1 MDLIGCRGTI
11 MQNRNT
17 NLNDIYMSD
26 RLQAQ
31 LQQIDQYAMTC
42 VVAPM
47 GYGKTTAVNWFLGE
61 RSKAPG
67 TRVVRISVYSDSL
80 AIFWRNAQSAFA
92 HAGLDFLR
100 QYELPSDLQGAMLV
114 MDDLNR
120 ALVGTGPFY
129 IFLDDYHLL
138 QGPRCA
144 HSLCK
149 CAVRLPKNVHIIVA
163 SRNHFLSEAEIAKLC
178 SRVCIL
184 GPKQLRLDKD
194 DLAVYTRR
202 CGADLTESQLQQLLY
217 ATEGWISAVYL
228 NLRTLADR
236 GALPERGSDIY
247 NLFTAAMLDPLPPM
261 QQEFL
266 TVLSLADEFTIEM
279 AKAVTGREDAA
290 ELLADLTTRNAF
302 VKRLPDSDR
311 YRCHHVMK
319 HCAMRAFHKLSAEK
333 QTVYY
338 DRYGQWY
345 EQHGHLLHA
354 MTAYRA
360 CGDYDALL
368 RVIEKDSGICLAIT
382 RPKIVLADL
391 DACPKS
397 TLKEHPIALLV
408 LMRCMFN
415 WHQIPKMLELKNLL
429 LETVEEHPAWPGE
442 YRSNLLGECD
452 LITSFLFY
460 NDIAAMSVLHRSASE
475 KMTRPAISIQKANGW
490 TFNSPSVLMMYHS
503 KPGALDAELAEIDRC
518 MPHYCKITDNHGI
531 GADRLM
537 QAEAAFTRGQLDDA
551 MIALE
556 RTYAQT
562 DGSGQ
567 ENIALCGDFLSL
579 RLSLFGQGAPRYT
592 PLGRYELLQQQHNVP
607 WVRFWDACCAYY
619 YALLGQEEAIPE
631 PFRLHRLEG
640 INFLA
645 PGRPM
650 ILLIENQVYL
660 AQKAWPKVIGRSE
673 KLLEGAAAF
682 RYSLVALYLR
692 IQTAAAYAMM
702 AKQTEAAA
710 LLQETLQEAK
720 MDGLVLP
727 FAENYRYLKPLLQDM
742 PQDAFTSRIQ
752 TLGEALET
760 HCAELLY
767 ARTYPAGFDVL
778 TEREREI
785 CALIAARL
793 SNREIAARL
802 FLSEGSVK
810 QYCNRIYSKLNIEGD
825 TRSKRRR
832 LAAWMANC

>member
-1 MDLIGCRGTI
+1 ML
-11 MQNRNT
+11 NT
-17 NLNDIYMSD
+17 CLNDIYISD

-61 RSKAPG
+61 RAKTPG

-80 AIFWRNAQSAFA
+80 GIFWHSVQSAFA

-100 QYELPSDLQGAMLV
+100 QYEMPSDIQGAMLL

-120 ALVGTGPFY
+120 TLAGTAPFY

-138 QGPRCA
+138 QDPRGA
-144 HSLCK
+144 GFLCK
-149 CAVRLPKNVHIIVA
+149 WVVRLPKNVHIIVA
-163 SRNHFLSEAEIAKLC
+163 SRDHVLSEAAITRLC
-178 SRVCIL
+178 GRVSVL
-184 GPKQLRLDKD
+184 GPKQLRLDKE

-236 GALPERGSDIY
+236 GTLPERGSDIY
-247 NLFTAAMLDPLPPM
+247 NLFTAAMIDPLPPM

-266 TVLSLADEFTIEM
+266 TVLGLADEFTVEM
-279 AKAVTGREDAA
+279 AEAVTGQTNVAA
-290 ELLADLTTRNAF
+290 LLADLTTRNAF

-311 YRCHHVMK
+311 YRCHHMMK
-319 HCAMRAFHKLSAEK
+319 DCALRAFHKLPAEK
-333 QTVYY
+333 QRIYC

-354 MTAYRA
+354 MLAYRA

-368 RVIEKDSGICLAIT
+368 RVVEKDAGIRLATT
-382 RPKIVLADL
+382 RPEITLTEL
-391 DACPKS
+391 NTCPEP
-397 TLKEHPIALLV
+397 TLKEHPVALLV

-415 WHQIPKMLELKNLL
+415 WHRIPQMQALKALL
-429 LETVEEHPAWPGE
+429 LQAVDEHPAWSEE
-442 YRSNLLGECD
+442 YRNNLLGECD

-460 NDIAAMSVLHRSASE
+460 NDIAAMSALHRSASE
-475 KMTRPAISIQKANGW
+475 KMTRTAISIQKTGGW
-490 TFNSPSVLMMYHS
+490 TFNSPSVLMQYHS
-503 KPGALDAELAEIDRC
+503 KPGALDAELAEMERC
-518 MPHYCKITDNHGI
+518 MPYYYKITADHGI

-537 QAEAAFTRGQLDDA
+537 RAEAAFTRGQFGDA

-562 DGSGQ
+562 DDSGQ

-579 RLSLFGQGAPRYT
+579 RLSLFGQGSPRYT
-592 PLGRYELLQQQHNVP
+592 PQNRLAMLLRQHNAP
-607 WVRFWDACCAYY
+607 WVRFWSSCCAYY
-619 YALLGQEEAIPE
+619 YALLGQEKAIPD
-631 PFRLHRLEG
+631 PFRLHQLQFM
-640 INFLA
+640 NFLA

-650 ILLIENQVYL
+650 ILMIENQVYL
-660 AQKAWPKVIGRSE
+660 TQAAWAKVIGRSE
-673 KLLEGAAAF
+673 KLLAGADTF
-682 RYSLVALYLR
+682 HYSLVSLYLR

-702 AKQTEAAA
+702 GKQPEAAA
-710 LLQETLQEAK
+710 LLRQTLQQAK
-720 MDGLVLP
+720 LDGLVLP
-727 FAENYRYLKPLLQDM
+727 FAENYRYIKPLVQAL
-742 PQDAFTSRIQ
+742 PQDAFTGQICA
-752 TLGEALET
+752 LGEALET
-760 HCAELLY
+760 HCAELLHT
-767 ARTYPAGFDVL
+767 RSYPAAFDVL
-778 TEREREI
+778 TAREREI
-785 CALIAARL
+785 CAMVAARL
-793 SNREIAARL
+793 SNREIAAKL

-825 TRSKRRR
+825 TRTKRRR
-832 LAAWMANC
+832 LAEWPAE

>member
-1 MDLIGCRGTI
+1 MDLIGCRVAI

-67 TRVVRISVYSDSL
+67 TRVVRISVYSDSM

-120 ALVGTGPFY
+120 A
-129 IFLDDYHLL
+129 
-138 QGPRCA
+138 
-144 HSLCK
+144 
-149 CAVRLPKNVHIIVA
+149 
-163 SRNHFLSEAEIAKLC
+163 
-178 SRVCIL
+178 
-184 GPKQLRLDKD
+184 
-194 DLAVYTRR
+194 
-202 CGADLTESQLQQLLY
+202 
-217 ATEGWISAVYL
+217 
-228 NLRTLADR
+228 
-236 GALPERGSDIY
+236 
-247 NLFTAAMLDPLPPM
+247 
-261 QQEFL
+261 
-266 TVLSLADEFTIEM
+266 
-279 AKAVTGREDAA
+279 
-290 ELLADLTTRNAF
+290 
-302 VKRLPDSDR
+302 
-311 YRCHHVMK
+311 
-319 HCAMRAFHKLSAEK
+319 
-333 QTVYY
+333 
-338 DRYGQWY
+338 
-345 EQHGHLLHA
+345 
-354 MTAYRA
+354 

-368 RVIEKDSGICLAIT
+368 RVVEKDTGIRLAIT
-382 RPKIVLADL
+382 RPKIALADL

-429 LETVEEHPAWPGE
+429 LETVEEHPAWPE
-442 YRSNLLGECD
+442 EERNNLLGECD

-503 KPGALDAELAEIDRC
+503 KPGALDAELAELDRC
-518 MPHYCKITDNHGI
+518 MPHYCKITDDHGI

-592 PLGRYELLQQQHNVP
+592 PLRRYELLQQQHNAP

-660 AQKAWPKVIGRSE
+660 TQKAWPKVIGRSE
-673 KLLEGAAAF
+673 KLLERAAAF

-760 HCAELLY
+760 HCAELLH

>member
-1 MDLIGCRGTI
+1 M
-11 MQNRNT
+11 
-17 NLNDIYMSD
+17 
-26 RLQAQ
+26 
-31 LQQIDQYAMTC
+31 
-42 VVAPM
+42 
-47 GYGKTTAVNWFLGE
+47 
-61 RSKAPG
+61 
-67 TRVVRISVYSDSL
+67 
-80 AIFWRNAQSAFA
+80 
-92 HAGLDFLR
+92 
-100 QYELPSDLQGAMLV
+100 
-114 MDDLNR
+114 
-120 ALVGTGPFY
+120 
-129 IFLDDYHLL
+129 
-138 QGPRCA
+138 
-144 HSLCK
+144 
-149 CAVRLPKNVHIIVA
+149 
-163 SRNHFLSEAEIAKLC
+163 
-178 SRVCIL
+178 
-184 GPKQLRLDKD
+184 
-194 DLAVYTRR
+194 
-202 CGADLTESQLQQLLY
+202 
-217 ATEGWISAVYL
+217 
-228 NLRTLADR
+228 
-236 GALPERGSDIY
+236 
-247 NLFTAAMLDPLPPM
+247 
-261 QQEFL
+261 
-266 TVLSLADEFTIEM
+266 LSLADEFTIEM

-660 AQKAWPKVIGRSE
+660 TQKAWPKVIGRSE
-673 KLLEGAAAF
+673 KLLEGAASF

-760 HCAELLY
+760 HCAELLH